1 MLLKS
6 NFATQTIQIEV
17 DNNDLTWPLS
27 VIKHDPS
34 KCMVSLKNFDD
45 ERNRFLE
52 LIGCKSEVERL
63 VKQIEDE
70 MKKRRIETEIIEEKL
85 ACGSL
90 PRIRILLV
98 EKYSKRIK
106 DKFPNVECKVDP
118 NKLCVNY
125 RGSRNQVNQ
134 AKAIA
139 QTLLNSIIH
148 LTLPADKLV
157 IRFFRNKEALIVDWI
172 RRKEDLKCVIDAI
185 VEKSELHVYS
195 VDASQARRLLDMVK
209 REFEPLLEIDSTL
222 VEVIPEKGQVEF
234 TEMLKTSKDCEYEV
248 TRKNEIRVCAFKQQR
263 DQIYAKFLDY
273 LPTGNC

>member
-1 MLLKS
+1 M
-6 NFATQTIQIEV
+6 
-17 DNNDLTWPLS
+17 WPLD

-34 KCMVSLKNFDD
+34 KCMMSMKNFDD
-45 ERNRFLE
+45 ERNRFLDI
-52 LIGCKSEVERL
+52 IGYKSEVERL
-63 VKQIEDE
+63 ASQIEDE
-70 MKKRRIETEIIEEKL
+70 MKKKRIETEIIDDKL
-85 ACGSL
+85 ACGNL

-118 NKLCVNY
+118 NKMCVNY

-185 VEKSELHVYS
+185 LEKSELHVYS
-195 VDASQARRLLDMVK
+195 IDASQARRLIDMVK

-222 VEVIPEKGQVEF
+222 VEVISESGRLEF
-234 TEMLKTSKDCEYEV
+234 NEMLKTSKDCEFEV

-263 DQIYAKFLDY
+263 DQIYAKFLEY
-273 LPTGNC
+273 LTSQNQLISSH